1 MSARR
6 KKPKRSPKKR
16 GHQPRGL
23 TILYE
28 DRDLLVV
35 DKSSGLLTMSSDRV
49 RDKTAYSFL
58 NDYVRKGVQKSR
70 NRVFIVHRLD
80 RETSGVLVFAK
91 HEEAK
96 HFLQDSWT
104 DFQKTY
110 YAVVRGKMPA
120 AGGEIE
126 SYLAESG
133 VHKMY
138 VSPDPKRGKLAK
150 TAYRVVRE
158 TQNFS
163 LLEVDL
169 LTGRKHQIRVHLA
182 DEGCPVVG
190 DKKYGAASS
199 GGEPPGIKR
208 LALHA
213 TSLTLK
219 HPHSKQTMTFTAE
232 IPSPFESL
240 LRADAPGEPGT

>member
-6 KKPKRSPKKR
+6 KKPRRPSNKR
-16 GHQPRGL
+16 QPRGL

-28 DRDLLVV
+28 DRDILVV
-35 DKSSGLLTMSSDRV
+35 DKMSGLLTMSSEKE

-58 NDYVRKGVQKSR
+58 NNYVRKGVQKSR

-91 HEEAK
+91 HEVAK
-96 HFLQDSWT
+96 QFLQDAWPK
-104 DFQKTY
+104 FQKTY
-110 YAVVRGKMPA
+110 YAVIHGKMPA
-120 AGGEIE
+120 AEGVLE

-138 VSPDPKRGKLAK
+138 SSPDPKRGKLAK
-150 TAYRVVRE
+150 TGYKVLKE
-158 TQNFS
+158 TEKYS
-163 LLEVDL
+163 LLEIDL
-169 LTGRKHQIRVHLA
+169 LTGRKHQIRVHLS

-190 DKKYGAASS
+190 DKKYGSR
-199 GGEPPGIKR
+199 GPDEKGMGIKR

-213 TSLTLK
+213 ALLTIA
-219 HPHSKQTMTFTAE
+219 HPHSKEMMTFTTE
-232 IPSPFESL
+232 IPAYFDSL
-240 LRADAPGEPGT
+240 IRGK